1 MEYPDLKRAVHEQA
15 KNFKASTIPHR
26 RQKSGAQ
33 LIQEL
38 LREGLHA
45 ITRYEP
51 KLERLCD
58 CTNVTQMFFIDISLT
73 ARLTLSIK
81 A

>member
-51 KLERLCD
+51 KLEKVMRLYKCD
-58 CTNVTQMFFIDISLT
+58 TNVFH
-73 ARLTLSIK
+73 
-81 A
+81 